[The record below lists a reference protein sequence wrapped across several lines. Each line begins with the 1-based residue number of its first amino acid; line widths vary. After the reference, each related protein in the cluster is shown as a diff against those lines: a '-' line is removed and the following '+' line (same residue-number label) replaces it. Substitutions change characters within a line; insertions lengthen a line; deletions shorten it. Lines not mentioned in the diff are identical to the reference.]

1 MALAVPTRRGRKYVP
16 PAVRHETDARE
27 DLTETRRVGRDAQI
41 GGQRDVQAGS
51 RGHAVDAAENG
62 FLEPLHAKD
71 TAVQAL
77 DERST
82 EIALEERRRAFAAT
96 LLIAAGR
103 ERPSSTG
110 EDYRSHRG
118 VGLELDEDALHLAHH
133 RLVHGVQGL
142 GPVEGEGHDAV
153 VPVIQNGSVRHSR
166 TPWGLRPQFGYTI
179 VRSMIRRSSG
189 R

>member
-1 MALAVPTRRGRKYVP
+1 C
-16 PAVRHETDARE
+16 
-27 DLTETRRVGRDAQI
+27 
-41 GGQRDVQAGS
+41 DVQAGS
-51 RGHAVDAAENG
+51 RGYAVDAADNG

-71 TAVQAL
+71 TTVQAL

-82 EIALEERRRAFAAT
+82 EITLEERRRTLAAT

-110 EDYRSHRG
+110 EDDRSHRG

-142 GPVEGEGHDAV
+142 GPVEGECHDAV
-153 VPVIQNGSVRHSR
+153 VPVKQHRSIRHSR
-166 TPWGLRPQFGYTI
+166 APWGLRPLQPRLGRRGPGPATACRAHGLDRRPPTSDNTI
-179 VRSMIRRSSG
+179 QRPDTGGNDMPDVVYVALQDDDKI
-189 R
+189 